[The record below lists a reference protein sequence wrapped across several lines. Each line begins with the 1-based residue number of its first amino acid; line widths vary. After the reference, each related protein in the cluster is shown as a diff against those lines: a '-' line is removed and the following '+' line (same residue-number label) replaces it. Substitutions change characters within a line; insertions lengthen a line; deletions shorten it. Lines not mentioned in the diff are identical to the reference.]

1 MRFSS
6 LVICACTA
14 GFTDS
19 LFFEMVSH
27 IANFSYASQLIARI
41 SNSLTLDMGTATVNP
56 CLSNS
61 PATKYS
67 PAFPVLIL
75 LLLGMAYSPCFFLKT
90 AIFSIWF
97 VWGNMCTGYKNSTFQ
112 PWEVRYR
119 KSRACVSGFQEI
131 YTSFSGER
139 RHTEDRNASSLPA
152 RGGSIMTT
160 STFSP
165 DSAISTMNSPA
176 SAQ

>member
-1 MRFSS
+1 MYSWFYRQS
-6 LVICACTA
+6 
-14 GFTDS
+14 
-19 LFFEMVSH
+19 FFEMVSH

-41 SNSLTLDMGTATVNP
+41 SKSLT
-56 CLSNS
+56 
-61 PATKYS
+61 
-67 PAFPVLIL
+67 F
-75 LLLGMAYSPCFFLKT
+75 GMVYSPCFFLKT

-97 VWGNMCTGYKNSTFQ
+97 VWGNMSTGCRNSTFQ

-119 KSRACVSGFQEI
+119 KSRACVSGLQEI